1 MFAKFL
7 KSVTDPAAKIAEATG
22 KQIEREFQREADRAA
37 ARLAKRAAKEAS
49 RRIVGLFAAIAH
61 APQGETA
68 DEYYARTGQLRED
81 DWGGGE
87 V

>member
-7 KSVTDPAAKIAEATG
+7 NAVTRPAQQIAEGAG

-37 ARLAKRAAKEAS
+37 ARLAGRATKEAS
-49 RRIVGLFAAIAH
+49 RRIVGLFAAITP
-61 APQGETA
+61 APEGETA
-68 DEYYARTGQLRED
+68 SAYYARTGQLRED
-81 DWGGGE
+81 DWGGGD